1 MELPEKIEFFL
12 SMMSCFQDISYW
24 KFDKEFNV
32 LFSNCEQSDIVKR
45 ILFEEQERNQSLL
58 EYGRTHD
65 KPLVCSKEL
74 GLIWGTVFEKA
85 DGEVVRLHVLGPICN
100 SELSIPQIEQ
110 VVDRQYTPMRFRRKL
125 INLFARLPVLSAPR
139 FYPFLQMLH
148 FCITGEKITFSEIA
162 HEKLNP
168 SNIATA
174 IPEQMEEE
182 KRSGARHQ
190 GVYAAE
196 QELFKMIEDGNI
208 NYAHAMN
215 NAALKAT
222 FGDAK
227 YQDPQQKNHAVAVTF
242 ITLSIRAAIRGGLPP
257 ATAYAVG
264 DYYESA
270 VAGCTSM
277 TEQKHILDTMFHDFV
292 LRVHKCKEN
301 AGISKPIQVCCDY
314 IDIHI
319 YEKIEL
325 ETLAATVGYTK
336 YYLTR
341 KFKSEL
347 GVSIWDYVN
356 KRKVE
361 QAKILLT
368 NPEYTIQ
375 EISDM
380 LGYCS
385 RSYFSEVFQTHTGS
399 WPSDYRTDELKM

>member
-12 SMMSCFQDISYW
+12 SMMSCFQDIDYW
-24 KFDKEFNV
+24 QLDKDFNV
-32 LFSNCEQSDIVKR
+32 LFSSCEQADIVKR
-45 ILFEEQERNQSLL
+45 ILFEDQARNQSLL

-65 KPLVCSKEL
+65 KPLVSSKEL

-85 DGEVVRLHVLGPICN
+85 DGEVVRLHVLGPVCN

-125 INLFARLPVLSAPR
+125 INLFSRLPILSAPR

-148 FCITGEKITFSEIA
+148 FCITEEKITFSEIA
-162 HEKLNP
+162 HEKLKP
-168 SNIATA
+168 SNAA
-174 IPEQMEEE
+174 VAPELPDEEE
-182 KRSGARHQ
+182 RSNARHQ

-215 NAALKAT
+215 NAALKASY
-222 FGDAK
+222 GDAK
-227 YQDPQQKNHAVAVTF
+227 YQDPQQKIRAVGVTF

-270 VAGCTSM
+270 IAECTNM

-301 AGISKPIQVCCDY
+301 TSISKPIQVCCDY
-314 IDIHI
+314 IDMHI

-341 KFKSEL
+341 KFKTEL

-361 QAKILLT
+361 QAKVLLA

-375 EISDM
+375 DISDM

-399 WPSDYRTDELKM
+399 WPSDYRTDELMM